1 MRRSTGKIFFKKT
14 LHKVFDRSIRNH
26 ICSFPIV
33 LAFFYILFTIMT
45 FTFFF
50 SFKDVLTEVTCN
62 TTSTIAFMR
71 KHGIIKSEVHCPG
84 PSING
89 SHSFPCGGY
98 MVSKKTNDTKDQEI
112 WRCRKAHTVV
122 KGNCKYTMK
131 DVKLTI
137 HHESWLVDS
146 KLPLQYIVELMYL
159 WSQSFS
165 VDEIMHELKLSKKTV
180 VEWANFFREACFTT
194 LIDGSEQIGGNGVEV
209 EIDESKF
216 GKCKYYRG
224 HRVEGQWVFG
234 GREKYNKRKVF
245 MIPVKDR
252 KQNTLIP
259 LIQKWIHPG
268 SIIHSDCWK
277 SYNKLPK
284 LGYTHVTVNH
294 SKEFLNKE
302 NAACTNGIE
311 SDWCHAKVLMPRY
324 GVHRGM
330 HSGYLAEFMWRRK
343 HMDEDKFIQLITD
356 INAAFKKKYLQH
368 SPTAS

>member
-1 MRRSTGKIFFKKT
+1 
-14 LHKVFDRSIRNH
+14 
-26 ICSFPIV
+26 
-33 LAFFYILFTIMT
+33 
-45 FTFFF
+45 
-50 SFKDVLTEVTCN
+50 
-62 TTSTIAFMR
+62 
-71 KHGIIKSEVHCPG
+71 
-84 PSING
+84 
-89 SHSFPCGGY
+89 
-98 MVSKKTNDTKDQEI
+98 
-112 WRCRKAHTVV
+112 
-122 KGNCKYTMK
+122 
-131 DVKLTI
+131 
-137 HHESWLVDS
+137 
-146 KLPLQYIVELMYL
+146 
-159 WSQSFS
+159 
-165 VDEIMHELKLSKKTV
+165 MHELNLSKKPV

-194 LIDGSEQIGGNGVEV
+194 IIDGSEQIGGNGVEV

-294 SKEFLNKE
+294 SKEFLNQE

-311 SDWCHAKVLMPRY
+311 SDWCHAKVLMPCY

-330 HSGYLAEFMWRRK
+330 HSSYLAEFMWRRK
-343 HMDEDKFIQLITD
+343 HMNEDKFIQLITD
-356 INAAFKKKYLQH
+356 INAAFKKNTYSILLLLLRYFFPLVCRTAVRIRIFPL
-368 SPTAS
+368 PTTTLTLK

>member
-1 MRRSTGKIFFKKT
+1 
-14 LHKVFDRSIRNH
+14 
-26 ICSFPIV
+26 
-33 LAFFYILFTIMT
+33 
-45 FTFFF
+45 
-50 SFKDVLTEVTCN
+50 
-62 TTSTIAFMR
+62 
-71 KHGIIKSEVHCPG
+71 
-84 PSING
+84 
-89 SHSFPCGGY
+89 
-98 MVSKKTNDTKDQEI
+98 
-112 WRCRKAHTVV
+112 
-122 KGNCKYTMK
+122 MK

-137 HHESWLVDS
+137 CHESWLLDS

-194 LIDGSEQIGGNGVEV
+194 IVDASEKIGGNGVEV

-216 GKCKYYRG
+216 GKRK
-224 HRVEGQWVFG
+224 WVFG
-234 GREKYNKRKVF
+234 GHEKYNKRKVF

-252 KQNTLIP
+252 KQNTLIS

-311 SDWCHAKVLMPRY
+311 SDLRHAKVLVSHY

-330 HSGYLAEFMWRRK
+330 HSSYLAEFMWRRK
-343 HMDEDKFIQLITD
+343 HMDEDKFIQPITD
-356 INAAFKKKYLQH
+356 ISAAFKNEYLQH